1 MIGLT
6 RAEAVWAQVQRLAAL
21 APGALLCGVIA
32 LAASFVAAL
41 HQGPQML
48 YALLFG
54 SAFHYLSTEPRTAA
68 GVQFCAGGLLRL
80 GIGLLG
86 ARITVEQALALGGW
100 TAGVIVVAVAST
112 LACGVWVGRWLRLDW
127 QQGVLAGGATAICGA
142 SAGLAIAAVLPRSKE
157 LDRTT
162 LAVVISVTTLSTVAM
177 LVYPLIAR
185 AMALPPVPAGL
196 FIGATIHDVAQVVV
210 AGYALGPLAGDTA
223 TIVKLCRVALLAAVV
238 FGVSCVARRQGEPAE
253 GAAGNSPP
261 LLPWF
266 LVLFFAIVALNST
279 GVVSPAWR
287 DALGE
292 VSRTCLLLGVAA
304 LGMKSSFMQ
313 LARAGWRPLLL
324 VLLCTLWLA
333 SFVLAA
339 AVWMAHGRL

>member
-1 MIGLT
+1 M
-6 RAEAVWAQVQRLAAL
+6 RRL
-21 APGALLCGVIA
+21 
-32 LAASFVAAL
+32 
-41 HQGPQML
+41 
-48 YALLFG
+48 
-54 SAFHYLSTEPRTAA
+54 
-68 GVQFCAGGLLRL
+68 
-80 GIGLLG
+80 LLG
-86 ARITVEQALALGGW
+86 AVIPVLFLAVWEGSSRAGLLTLESLSRPSDILAAGYAALIDGSLLLATLQTCETAL
-100 TAGVIVVAVAST
+100 
-112 LACGVWVGRWLRLDW
+112 L
-127 QQGVLAGGATAICGA
+127 
-142 SAGLAIAAVLPRSKE
+142 GLAIAAVLPRSKE

-238 FGVSCVARRQGEPAE
+238 FGVSCVVRRQGEPAE
-253 GAAGNSPP
+253 GSAGNSPP

-279 GVVSPAWR
+279 GAVSPGWR

-333 SFVLAA
+333 GCVLAA
-339 AVWMAHGRL
+339 AVWMAHGRT

>member
-1 MIGLT
+1 MLGMT
-6 RAEAVWAQVQRLAAL
+6 RAEMLWAQVQRASAL

-68 GVQFCAGGLLRL
+68 GVEFCGRTLLRL

-86 ARITVEQALALGGW
+86 ARITAEQVAALGGW
-100 TAGVIVVAVAST
+100 TAAVIVVGVLST
-112 LACGVWVGRWLRLDW
+112 LLCGLLLGRCLRLSW
-127 QQGVLAGGATAICGA
+127 AQGVLAGGATAICGA
-142 SAGLAIAAVLPRSKE
+142 SAGLAIAAVLPRDRE
-157 LDRTT
+157 LERTT
-162 LAVVISVTTLSTVAM
+162 LAVVISVTSLSTLAM
-177 LVYPLIAR
+177 LLYPAIAR
-185 AMALPPVPAGL
+185 SVGLPPLLAGL
-196 FIGATIHDVAQVVV
+196 FIGGTIHDVAQVVV
-210 AGYALGPLAGDTA
+210 AGYALGPEAGDAA

-238 FGVSCVARRQGEPAE
+238 FGISLLTRRQHA
-253 GAAGNSPP
+253 AAGAGRGPA

-266 LVLFFAIVALNST
+266 LLLFFAIVACNSA
-279 GVVSPAWR
+279 GWLAPSWR
-287 DALGE
+287 VAMDGT
-292 VSRTCLLLGVAA
+292 SRTCLLLGVAA

-324 VLLCTLWLA
+324 VLLCTVWLA
-333 SFVLAA
+333 AFVLGAA
-339 AVWMAHGRL
+339 LLLMRHSA